1 MIPIKGYSTF
11 DPLKHCMIGATYG
24 RDTFRE
30 IKNPKIR
37 GPLQRIAD
45 ETEEDFLKLES
56 ILKEHGV
63 KTYRPNVELRTE
75 DNPDGHDITNLSL
88 IHI

>member
-24 RDTFRE
+24 RETFRE

-45 ETEEDFLKLES
+45 ETEEDYQKLE
-56 ILKEHGV
+56 
-63 KTYRPNVELRTE
+63 YY
-75 DNPDGHDITNLSL
+75 
-88 IHI
+88 HIYQ